1 MKTTYTLEFPTIPGL
16 KTTNRSSDGWGEVIV
31 GKYRNVIFAS
41 VYTSTKKNIKETA
54 RIMGWS
60 IEKTKAEIVA
70 LDKRRVEYEN

>member
-1 MKTTYTLEFPTIPGL
+1 MKTEFPTIPGL

-41 VYTSTKKNIKETA
+41 VYTSTKETA

-60 IEKTKAEIVA
+60 LEKTKAEIVA
-70 LDKRRVEYEN
+70 LDKRRAEYENKAP